1 MSGTSSLPACGRQP
15 GAPGHA
21 ARQPARLRVISG
33 GLDDAVL
40 RRKQFEDA
48 HPEIVITSP
57 GPRTCLWTAHRD
69 GTILASGY
77 QLSALLD
84 TLGRAARRAA
94 MRHPP

>member
-1 MSGTSSLPACGRQP
+1 MP
-15 GAPGHA
+15 APGPA
-21 ARQPARLRVISG
+21 APQRARLRVISG

-57 GPRTCLWTAHRD
+57 GPHTCLWTAHRE

-77 QLSALLD
+77 QLGALLD
-84 TLGRAARRAA
+84 TLGR
-94 MRHPP
+94 MPGEQP

>member
-1 MSGTSSLPACGRQP
+1 MSGNGSLPARGTP
-15 GAPGHA
+15 PVAPEHA
-21 ARQPARLRVISG
+21 ARQPTRLRVISG

-69 GTILASGY
+69 GTMLASGY

-84 TLGRAARRAA
+84 TLDRLPGGQ
-94 MRHPP
+94 P

>member
-1 MSGTSSLPACGRQP
+1 MSGNSSLPARRRQP
-15 GAPGHA
+15 GEPGHA
-21 ARQPARLRVISG
+21 ATRRARLRVISG

-77 QLSALLD
+77 QLGALLD
-84 TLGRAARRAA
+84 TLDRLPGEQ
-94 MRHPP
+94 P

>member
-1 MSGTSSLPACGRQP
+1 MPGNSSLPARGRQP
-15 GAPGHA
+15 GAPGPA
-21 ARQPARLRVISG
+21 ARQPARLRVIRG

-40 RRKQFEDA
+40 RKKQFEDA

-84 TLGRAARRAA
+84 TLGRL
-94 MRHPP
+94 PGGQP

>member
-1 MSGTSSLPACGRQP
+1 M
-15 GAPGHA
+15 
-21 ARQPARLRVISG
+21 
-33 GLDDAVL
+33 
-40 RRKQFEDA
+40 FEDA

-84 TLGRAARRAA
+84 TLGRL
-94 MRHPP
+94 PGGQP

>member
-1 MSGTSSLPACGRQP
+1 MPGNSSLPARGRQP
-15 GAPGHA
+15 GAPGPA
-21 ARQPARLRVISG
+21 AWQPARLRVIRG

-40 RRKQFEDA
+40 RKKQFEDA

-57 GPRTCLWTAHRD
+57 GPRTCLCTAHRD

-84 TLGRAARRAA
+84 TLGRL
-94 MRHPP
+94 PGGQP

>member
-1 MSGTSSLPACGRQP
+1 MPADSSLPARGRAP

-57 GPRTCLWTAHRD
+57 GTHTCLWTAHRD

-84 TLGRAARRAA
+84 TLGRLPGRQ
-94 MRHPP
+94 P

>member
-1 MSGTSSLPACGRQP
+1 MPGNGSLPVRGRQP
-15 GAPGHA
+15 GASGHA
-21 ARQPARLRVISG
+21 APPPARLRVISG

-48 HPEIVITSP
+48 HPETVITPP

-84 TLGRAARRAA
+84 TLGRL
-94 MRHPP
+94 PGTQP

>member
-1 MSGTSSLPACGRQP
+1 MRQFPSARRP

-21 ARQPARLRVISG
+21 ARQPARLRLISG
-33 GLDDAVL
+33 GPDDAVL

-69 GTILASGY
+69 GTVLASGY

-84 TLGRAARRAA
+84 TLDRLSRP
-94 MRHPP
+94 HSDHTP

>member
-1 MSGTSSLPACGRQP
+1 MSGNGSLPARGRRP
-15 GAPGHA
+15 GAPGPA
-21 ARQPARLRVISG
+21 APQRARLRVISG

-57 GPRTCLWTAHRD
+57 GPHTCLWTAHRE

-77 QLSALLD
+77 QLGALLD
-84 TLGRAARRAA
+84 TLGR
-94 MRHPP
+94 MPGEQP

>member
-1 MSGTSSLPACGRQP
+1 MSANSSLPARGRQP
-15 GAPGHA
+15 GAPVHA

-48 HPEIVITSP
+48 HPEIVITAP
-57 GPRTCLWTAHRD
+57 GPRTCLWIARRD
-69 GTILASGY
+69 GTIVASGY

-84 TLGRAARRAA
+84 TLSRLAGEQ
-94 MRHPP
+94 P

>member
-1 MSGTSSLPACGRQP
+1 MRQIGWARQP
-15 GAPGHA
+15 AGSAGAVLT
-21 ARQPARLRVISG
+21 RQPARLRVISG

-48 HPEIVITSP
+48 HPEIVITPP
-57 GPRTCLWTAHRD
+57 GTRTCLWTAHRD

-84 TLGRAARRAA
+84 TLDRLPREQ
-94 MRHPP
+94 P

>member
-1 MSGTSSLPACGRQP
+1 MSGNSSLPARGRQP

-21 ARQPARLRVISG
+21 GPQPTRLRVISG

-48 HPEIVITSP
+48 HPETVITPP

-69 GTILASGY
+69 GKILASGY

-84 TLGRAARRAA
+84 TLDRLPGTQ
-94 MRHPP
+94 P

>member
-1 MSGTSSLPACGRQP
+1 MSGNSSLPARGRQP

-21 ARQPARLRVISG
+21 APQRARLRVISG
-33 GLDDAVL
+33 GLDDTVL

-48 HPEIVITSP
+48 HPEIVIAAP
-57 GPRTCLWTAHRD
+57 GPHTCLWTAYRD

-84 TLGRAARRAA
+84 TLGRL
-94 MRHPP
+94 PGEQP

>member
-1 MSGTSSLPACGRQP
+1 MSGNSSLPARGRAAD
-15 GAPGHA
+15 APGHA
-21 ARQPARLRVISG
+21 ARQPTRLRVISG

-48 HPEIVITSP
+48 HPEIVITAP

-69 GTILASGY
+69 GTLLASGY

-84 TLGRAARRAA
+84 TLGRL
-94 MRHPP
+94 PGEQP

>member
-1 MSGTSSLPACGRQP
+1 MPANSSLSARGRQP

-40 RRKQFEDA
+40 RRKQFKEA
-48 HPEIVITSP
+48 HPEIVITPP

-69 GTILASGY
+69 GTLLASGY
-77 QLSALLD
+77 QLSTLLD
-84 TLGRAARRAA
+84 TLDRL
-94 MRHPP
+94 PCEQP